1 MHLPLPPSPSAP
13 PPIALAAADARTE
26 PPLDPVSP
34 VRVLLVD
41 DDPINLEIALT
52 MLEGDAFDI
61 ACAENGRVAL
71 DRLACE
77 AFDIVLMDCQ
87 MPVMNGFLAAT
98 AIRRSAES
106 PTPLRVPTDI
116 PVIALTANAL
126 PGDRDRCLTAGFS
139 DYLSKPFTDTELYHM
154 LQQWLIGRA
163 LPAGTRALGAVSAA
177 RLENPAQPARQPG
190 MQSLSEEVVERLI
203 NLQQAGSPGLLGRL
217 CEAYVSSVPH
227 NLLKLRSALQQQ
239 DSSEVRATAH
249 ALKSGHTYL
258 GALKAAELFRLI
270 ELAAGADRL
279 SQAQELMIEVE
290 AKVQL
295 VMDDILHLQTMQ
307 AKEQL
312 DATH

>member
-1 MHLPLPPSPSAP
+1 VYLPITLSPSAP
-13 PPIALAAADARTE
+13 TPVAPATAASRAE
-26 PPLDPVSP
+26 PPLDPVRP

-52 MLEGDAFDI
+52 MLEGGAFDI

-87 MPVMNGFLAAT
+87 MPVMNGFLAAA

-106 PTPLRVPTDI
+106 STPLRVPTDI

-126 PGDRDRCLTAGFS
+126 PGDRDRCLSAGFS
-139 DYLSKPFTDTELYHM
+139 DYLSKPFTDADLHHM
-154 LQQWLIGRA
+154 LQQWLNGRA
-163 LPAGTRALGAVSAA
+163 LPTGTRAPGGMNAA
-177 RLENPAQPARQPG
+177 GFDNPARRAGPPRT
-190 MQSLSEEVVERLI
+190 QSLSEEVVEGLIRL
-203 NLQQAGSPGLLGRL
+203 QRAGSPGLLGRL

-227 NLLKLRSALQQQ
+227 NLLKLRDALQQQ

-249 ALKSGHTYL
+249 ALKSGHTHL

-270 ELAAGADRL
+270 ELAASTDRL
-279 SQAQELMIEVE
+279 SQAQDLMIEVE
-290 AKVQL
+290 ARVQL
-295 VMDDILHLQTMQ
+295 AMDDILHLQTMQ
-307 AKEQL
+307 EKEQL